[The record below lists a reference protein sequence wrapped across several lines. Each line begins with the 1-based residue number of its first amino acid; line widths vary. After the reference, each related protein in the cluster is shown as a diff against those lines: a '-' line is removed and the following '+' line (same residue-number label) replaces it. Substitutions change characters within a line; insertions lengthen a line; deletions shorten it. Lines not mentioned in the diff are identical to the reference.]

1 MRNNCFNEIFLL
13 IQYISVVRT
22 VVTFLGFFP
31 VFLMG
36 LLSCQ
41 FALSNLIWQIHNVL
55 WDPTRTFLRSQH
67 RTCRII
73 ISNNSFR
80 KIIHIQIYAWKQE
93 YTTRHIS
100 ENNISEISSL
110 AVSVFDIKVKEKS
123 SAIYIIF
130 KSYKPLLSRFF
141 HLVCTGPGT
150 TDAPMASLCTATN
163 ILVVS
168 MIGFSY
174 TEKNMYQN
182 NRICIR
188 NWLKSSPP
196 AFVYNLK

>member
-13 IQYISVVRT
+13 IQYISVVRI

-110 AVSVFDIKVKEKS
+110 AVSVFDIKVKVKS
-123 SAIYIIF
+123 
-130 KSYKPLLSRFF
+130 R
-141 HLVCTGPGT
+141 
-150 TDAPMASLCTATN
+150 
-163 ILVVS
+163 IL
-168 MIGFSY
+168 F
-174 TEKNMYQN
+174 
-182 NRICIR
+182 
-188 NWLKSSPP
+188 SSPTSTFWADFFILFALGLGLQTRQWP
-196 AFVYNLK
+196 CYVLPPIFWW